1 MAPSFKAVNQRIEE
15 EKRAKFYG
23 TASLRLSA
31 LEYRNPRRDGAG
43 GSTRNIDAIE
53 RIFRQENGCRKED
66 SRHHAKAVISP
77 QMLEAALRIAGIS
90 GEKLMSDALP
100 FYKLEFDPGIQ
111 IKCIEGHDRLAAAD
125 NVLYGSK
132 TRWIVDLYLN
142 DISDDLRL
150 LLSDGFDYQKP
161 PDDGTYYVT
170 IRSFQGHH
178 GEKNRFFENLWLG
191 RLTTNA
197 NKRDLFDQ
205 LSTDKILCSSFN
217 ELLEIPAL
225 FGGFWLGSIHHL
237 IRMKCPKLHR
247 SYLNHTFKWWHDI
260 CGGEQAAMRLITR
273 EDVEALEG
281 KAPGACAAD
290 ARSLF
295 SQVMGGEV
303 FGNFTRSR
311 REEIWSLVCSS
322 SQRCLIPSLTT
333 FFNDHKLLHDAIDS
347 IRKILDFRYKPT
359 LNSSLQEAFKD
370 ADQRQ
375 DRCIIQLSETT
386 FGSVAGDAELRKH
399 LAIRQIWLAAI
410 RNYTELPA
418 EPQKSSTMAL
428 SRSQSNITTLK
439 VLRQPALRE
448 ILQQVKDAA
457 KCTQNIQNDIT
468 IIKNSVRLSTTPLNA
483 SNFSGTRTRG
493 APMSWA
499 QVAAQ
504 GRGSPPLPPP
514 VSHDTTANKDQ
525 TTVTAYKDRT
535 VTVKLKDNG
544 IIQRHR
550 TRPASWTKQ
559 QVETAVRT
567 SSATTSIK
575 IVAAHQLKSG
585 DIQII
590 ANTTAE
596 AKRLKENQEW
606 IRSLGENAELIVPT
620 YGVIVHGIPTNSLNI
635 KDQGTTIQQ
644 ILADNHTV
652 IPSARISYIGWLTK
666 EAHLKRASSI
676 VVEFIEPEMANA
688 IIYARMSAI
697 DPQLTTTE
705 EATADT
711 PARYPE
717 QGVLGFSTQEADN
730 WLQRIDLDNWV
741 DEAEE
746 DEPSPLTSMVTD
758 TRTAQGQIY
767 KACNY
772 PEHQEIYS
780 NWPTENAE
788 LTIARYIKTCIY
800 YGKDFEVA
808 ADLRKHI
815 RRKNADADKP
825 IHLWNV
831 YNEVGTATLSTLAEA
846 VSKLDQDHESVIL
859 SDFNLHHPL

>member
-1 MAPSFKAVNQRIEE
+1 MAPSFEAVNQRIEE
-15 EKRAKFYG
+15 EKRAKFCG

-53 RIFRQENGCRKED
+53 RMFRQENGCRKED

-77 QMLEAALRIAGIS
+77 QMLEAALLNAGIS

-100 FYKLEFDPGIQ
+100 FYELEFDPGIQ
-111 IKCIEGHDRLAAAD
+111 IECIEGHDRLAAAD

-132 TRWIVDLYLN
+132 TRWIVDLYSN

-178 GEKNRFFENLWLG
+178 GEKNRYFENLWLG
-191 RLTTNA
+191 RLATNA

-205 LSTDKILCSSFN
+205 LSTDKILCSSFD

-237 IRMKCPKLHR
+237 IRMKCPELHR

-303 FGNFTRSR
+303 FGNFARSR

-333 FFNDHKLLHDAIDS
+333 FFNDRKLLHDAIDS
-347 IRKILDFRYKPT
+347 IRKILDFRDKPT

-386 FGSVAGDAELRKH
+386 FGSVAGDAELRKN

-428 SRSQSNITTLK
+428 SRSQSNITTLYELASLASRLGFKSDKIKAVLQVLPDRAIARNALLQARKPATFIFDDLESCIEQVVDVFAVATPVAAAESAENMVHK
-439 VLRQPALRE
+439 VKKRTVSLKRFGRPNQADHEYDRERLFLPQIHEGLNSNMGEMSSTFVRWSMYCAYFGTPPALGAVDIETRANLSVPASQANEKAQTKMTFEGEHQSKLQELARDEESRRE
-448 ILQQVKDAA
+448 QLDELGLEIRRREAELAELQKQTKIAQTRLDSLHEADDLSHNSMPDIRDSVMDLIPNHPVSRSPSPSKRQSSEVPASQNRNTHLELQNLESDNPPTEHRRTQNATESDKSFQIKFLELKKTMTMKPSQKGHGVMQQAILYMKAGYSLADRNGARLNPRDCYDKVVDDRTYTIILQ
-457 KCTQNIQNDIT
+457 
-468 IIKNSVRLSTTPLNA
+468 
-483 SNFSGTRTRG
+483 
-493 APMSWA
+493 
-499 QVAAQ
+499 
-504 GRGSPPLPPP
+504 
-514 VSHDTTANKDQ
+514 
-525 TTVTAYKDRT
+525 KDR
-535 VTVKLKDNG
+535 
-544 IIQRHR
+544 
-550 TRPASWTKQ
+550 
-559 QVETAVRT
+559 
-567 SSATTSIK
+567 
-575 IVAAHQLKSG
+575 
-585 DIQII
+585 
-590 ANTTAE
+590 
-596 AKRLKENQEW
+596 
-606 IRSLGENAELIVPT
+606 
-620 YGVIVHGIPTNSLNI
+620 
-635 KDQGTTIQQ
+635 
-644 ILADNHTV
+644 
-652 IPSARISYIGWLTK
+652 
-666 EAHLKRASSI
+666 
-676 VVEFIEPEMANA
+676 
-688 IIYARMSAI
+688 
-697 DPQLTTTE
+697 
-705 EATADT
+705 
-711 PARYPE
+711 
-717 QGVLGFSTQEADN
+717 
-730 WLQRIDLDNWV
+730 
-741 DEAEE
+741 
-746 DEPSPLTSMVTD
+746 
-758 TRTAQGQIY
+758 
-767 KACNY
+767 
-772 PEHQEIYS
+772 
-780 NWPTENAE
+780 
-788 LTIARYIKTCIY
+788 
-800 YGKDFEVA
+800 
-808 ADLRKHI
+808 
-815 RRKNADADKP
+815 
-825 IHLWNV
+825 
-831 YNEVGTATLSTLAEA
+831 
-846 VSKLDQDHESVIL
+846 
-859 SDFNLHHPL
+859 

>member
-1 MAPSFKAVNQRIEE
+1 MAPSFAAVNQRIEE
-15 EKRAKFYG
+15 EKRAKFCG

-53 RIFRQENGCRKED
+53 RMFRQENGCRKED

-77 QMLEAALRIAGIS
+77 QMLEAALRNAGIS

-100 FYKLEFDPGIQ
+100 FYELEFDPGIQ
-111 IKCIEGHDRLAAAD
+111 IECIEGHDRLAAAD

-191 RLTTNA
+191 RLATNA

-205 LSTDKILCSSFN
+205 LSTDKILCSSFD

-237 IRMKCPKLHR
+237 IRMKCPELHR

-303 FGNFTRSR
+303 FGNFARSR

-333 FFNDHKLLHDAIDS
+333 FFNDRKLLHDAIDS

-428 SRSQSNITTLK
+428 SRNHAYDRERLFLPQIHEGLNSNMGEMSSTFVRWSMYCAYFGTP
-439 VLRQPALRE
+439 PALGAVDIETRANLSVPASQANEKAQTKMTFEGEHQSKLKELARDEESRRE
-448 ILQQVKDAA
+448 QLDELGLEIRRREAELAELQRETKIAQTRLDSLHEADDLSHNSMPDIRDSVMDLIPNHPVSRSPSPSKRQSSEVPASQNRNTHLELQNLESDNPPTEHRRTQNATESDKPFQIKFLELKKTMTMKPSQKGHGVMQQAILYMKAGYSLADRNGARLNPRDCYDKVVDDRTYTIILQ
-457 KCTQNIQNDIT
+457 
-468 IIKNSVRLSTTPLNA
+468 
-483 SNFSGTRTRG
+483 
-493 APMSWA
+493 
-499 QVAAQ
+499 
-504 GRGSPPLPPP
+504 
-514 VSHDTTANKDQ
+514 
-525 TTVTAYKDRT
+525 KDR
-535 VTVKLKDNG
+535 
-544 IIQRHR
+544 
-550 TRPASWTKQ
+550 
-559 QVETAVRT
+559 
-567 SSATTSIK
+567 
-575 IVAAHQLKSG
+575 
-585 DIQII
+585 
-590 ANTTAE
+590 
-596 AKRLKENQEW
+596 
-606 IRSLGENAELIVPT
+606 
-620 YGVIVHGIPTNSLNI
+620 
-635 KDQGTTIQQ
+635 
-644 ILADNHTV
+644 
-652 IPSARISYIGWLTK
+652 
-666 EAHLKRASSI
+666 
-676 VVEFIEPEMANA
+676 
-688 IIYARMSAI
+688 
-697 DPQLTTTE
+697 
-705 EATADT
+705 
-711 PARYPE
+711 
-717 QGVLGFSTQEADN
+717 
-730 WLQRIDLDNWV
+730 
-741 DEAEE
+741 
-746 DEPSPLTSMVTD
+746 
-758 TRTAQGQIY
+758 
-767 KACNY
+767 
-772 PEHQEIYS
+772 
-780 NWPTENAE
+780 
-788 LTIARYIKTCIY
+788 
-800 YGKDFEVA
+800 
-808 ADLRKHI
+808 
-815 RRKNADADKP
+815 
-825 IHLWNV
+825 
-831 YNEVGTATLSTLAEA
+831 
-846 VSKLDQDHESVIL
+846 
-859 SDFNLHHPL
+859 